1 MEQSNNTSNL
11 HVKEIVGA
19 YGLQTDQPDVTLIK
33 IGDTS
38 MIAEA
43 FGVTATTPEELVEN
57 VATYLKVDKT
67 CMKIL
72 TIAEVE
78 KIHKAADE
86 HLKRLRI
93 F

>member
-1 MEQSNNTSNL
+1 MEQSNKTSNL
-11 HVKEIVGA
+11 SVREIKGA
-19 YGLQTDQPDVTLIK
+19 YGLQIDQPDVTLIK

-38 MIAEA
+38 IIAEA

-57 VATYLKVDKT
+57 VAAYLKVDKT

-78 KIHKAADE
+78 KINKTADE
-86 HLKRLRI
+86 QPKRLRI

>member
-19 YGLQTDQPDVTLIK
+19 YGLQIDQPDVTLIK

-43 FGVTATTPEELVEN
+43 FGVTATTPEKLVEN
-57 VATYLKVDKT
+57 VAAYLKVDKT

-78 KIHKAADE
+78 KINKTAEE
-86 HLKRLRI
+86 HPKRLRI

>member
-1 MEQSNNTSNL
+1 
-11 HVKEIVGA
+11 
-19 YGLQTDQPDVTLIK
+19 
-33 IGDTS
+33 

-43 FGVTATTPEELVEN
+43 FGVTATTPEELVEI
-57 VATYLKVDKT
+57 VAAYLKVDKT

-78 KIHKAADE
+78 KINKTAGE
-86 HLKRLRI
+86 YPKRLRI

>member
-1 MEQSNNTSNL
+1 MEQSDKYSNL
-11 HVKEIVGA
+11 HVREVKGA
-19 YGLQTDQPDVTLIK
+19 YGLQIDQPDVTLIK

-43 FGVTATTPEELVEN
+43 FGVAATTPEELVEN
-57 VATYLKVDKT
+57 VAAYLKVDKT

-78 KIHKAADE
+78 IIQKHAEE
-86 HLKRLRI
+86 HPKRLRI

>member
-1 MEQSNNTSNL
+1 MEQSNKTSNQS
-11 HVKEIVGA
+11 VKEIKGA
-19 YGLQTDQPDVTLIK
+19 YGLQIDQPDVTLIK

-57 VATYLKVDKT
+57 VAAYLKVDKT

-78 KIHKAADE
+78 KIHKTADE
-86 HLKRLRI
+86 QPKRLRI

>member
-1 MEQSNNTSNL
+1 MEQSDKYSNL
-11 HVKEIVGA
+11 HVKEVKGA
-19 YGLQTDQPDVTLIK
+19 YGLQIDQPEVTLIK

-38 MIAEA
+38 MIAES
-43 FGVTATTPEELVEN
+43 FGVTATTPEELVEK
-57 VATYLKVDKT
+57 VAESFHLDKT
-67 CMKIL
+67 SLTIL

-86 HLKRLRI
+86 HPKRIRI